1 MTTDK
6 EILNLTKKVIT
17 NLKKDKP
24 FSISHNKEKHYINR
38 ETVDKLKNHA
48 ENVSAEEVIN
58 HIKTENVAKDE
69 KSGGILFTTLLGL
82 IFGGISAASALAGGT
97 AGIVKAAND
106 KAKND
111 LELKEQQRH
120 NKFIED
126 ALRDQKHHEKQ
137 NGKGIFLNPYKG
149 RALKDILDPIV
160 DKIDKAEKHTKK
172 QIHNKLQ
179 KLSPYFKIFE
189 EKNGSGIFLSP
200 R

>member
-6 EILNLTKKVIT
+6 EVLNLTKKVIN

-48 ENVSAEEVIN
+48 ENVTPEDVIN
-58 HIKTENVAKDE
+58 HISKGESNNNLKE
-69 KSGGILFTTLLGL
+69 GGILFTTLLGL

-111 LELKEQQRH
+111 LELKEQARH

-126 ALRDQKHHEKQ
+126 ALRDQKHHE
-137 NGKGIFLNPYKG
+137 GKGIFLNPYKG
-149 RALKDILDPIV
+149 RALKDILNPLV

-179 KLSPYFKIFE
+179 KLTPYFKIFE

>member
-6 EILNLTKKVIT
+6 EVLNLTKKVIN

-38 ETVDKLKNHA
+38 ETVDKLKDHA
-48 ENVSAEEVIN
+48 ENVTPEEVLN
-58 HIKTENVAKDE
+58 HIS
-69 KSGGILFTTLLGL
+69 KSESNNNLKEGGILFTTLLGL
-82 IFGGISAASALAGGT
+82 IFGGISAAASLTGGVSAAVNAG
-97 AGIVKAAND
+97 NQ

-126 ALRDQKHHEKQ
+126 ALRDQKHHE
-137 NGKGIFLNPYKG
+137 GKGVFLNPYKG
-149 RALKDILDPIV
+149 RALKDILTPLV

-189 EKNGSGIFLSP
+189 SQNGSGIFLSP